1 MQEIFPFT
9 QLFHQIFPSST
20 LILPANKKGHVQFN
34 KRVRE
39 NLSGLQPCIHG
50 ARLSESAQAVG
61 KRTDELL
68 DFSVN
73 LNPLGPPKLRSVVSA
88 AYNSITNYPDNRYPG
103 LKKAAAD
110 YLQVSPENIVPGN
123 GSSELIHL
131 LAQAIIESGDK
142 VLIPAPT
149 FSEYEFQCKLFG
161 ADIEYV
167 DCSRITNIQPDN
179 FKAVFLCNPNNPTGK
194 LLHREDVISLAQKC
208 ASTGVFLIVDEAFIE
223 LCDPRESVADIAAS
237 NDFVIVLRSVT
248 KTFAVPGLRIGFAV
262 ASPEFA
268 RLLNNIRLHW
278 NMNSIAAAVC
288 EKLLGDNQ
296 DYLKRTLML
305 LKREREW
312 LASKLVAFR
321 GFKPYPSDT
330 NFILIDLGDFGLGSV
345 DLTQRMLRQ
354 GIIIRDCTS
363 FGLQNHIRVAVR
375 KRSENRK
382 LIAAFTNVI
391 AQWGRELAEKEIANA
406 LVRGVAAR
414 SRIDCEYYPCH
425 FAGQDCTFCFCP
437 FYPCENTKTGG
448 EVLHRSTGG
457 TVWSCAGCDL
467 IHDGHIADKV
477 LKELMGGKKIKDVW
491 KLVME
496 PHL

>member
-1 MQEIFPFT
+1 VHF
-9 QLFHQIFPSST
+9 
-20 LILPANKKGHVQFN
+20 K
-34 KRVRE
+34 KRVRK
-39 NLSGLQPCIHG
+39 NLSDLQPCIHG
-50 ARLSESAQAVG
+50 ARLSESAQVVG
-61 KRTDELL
+61 KTMDELL

-73 LNPLGPPKLRSVVSA
+73 LNPLGPPKLRSLMSA
-88 AYNSITNYPDNRYPG
+88 AYNSIKYYPDNRYPG

-110 YLQVSPENIVPGN
+110 YLHVSPENIVPGN
-123 GSSELIHL
+123 GSSELIRL
-131 LAQAIIESGDK
+131 LAETIIEPGDK
-142 VLIPAPT
+142 VIIPTPT
-149 FSEYEFQCKLFG
+149 FGEYEFQCKLFG

-167 DCSRITNIQPDN
+167 DYRQITKIQPGN
-179 FKAVFLCNPNNPTGK
+179 CKAIFLCNPNNPTGSLINRK
-194 LLHREDVISLAQKC
+194 DVISLAEKC
-208 ASTGVFLIVDEAFIE
+208 TSSEVFLIVDEAFIE
-223 LCDPRESVADIAAS
+223 LSDPLESIADIAAS

-262 ASPEFA
+262 ASPGFA
-268 RLLNNIRLHW
+268 GLLNNIRLHW
-278 NMNSIAAAVC
+278 NMNSIAATVC
-288 EKLLGDNQ
+288 EKLLGNNQ
-296 DYLKRTLML
+296 NYLKRTLTL

-312 LASKLVAFR
+312 LSLKLGSFR

-330 NFILIDLGDFGLGSV
+330 NFILIDLGDFGMGSV
-345 DLTQRMLRQ
+345 DLTQRMLTE
-354 GIIIRDCTS
+354 GIIIRDCAS
-363 FGLQNHIRVAVR
+363 FDLKNHIRVAVR
-375 KRSENRK
+375 KRSENIK
-382 LIAAFTNVI
+382 LIEAFTRTI
-391 AQWGRELAEKEIANA
+391 AQWGHELAEKELTNA

-425 FAGQDCTFCFCP
+425 FEGQDCTFCFCP

-496 PHL
+496 SHL

>member
-1 MQEIFPFT
+1 MH
-9 QLFHQIFPSST
+9 LST
-20 LILPANKKGHVQFN
+20 
-34 KRVRE
+34 RVRK
-39 NLSGLQPCIHG
+39 NLAGLQPCIHG
-50 ARLSESAQAVG
+50 ARLSESAQVTG

-73 LNPLGPPKLRSVVSA
+73 LNPLGPPKLRSVVLA
-88 AYNSITNYPDNRYPG
+88 AYSSISYYPDNRYPG

-110 YLQVSPENIVPGN
+110 YLHVSPENIVPGN
-123 GSSELIHL
+123 GSSELIRL
-131 LAQAIIESGDK
+131 LAETIIESGDK
-142 VLIPAPT
+142 VIIPAPT
-149 FSEYEFQCKLFG
+149 FGEYEFQCKLFG

-167 DCSRITNIQPDN
+167 DYRQITNIQPGN
-179 FKAVFLCNPNNPTGK
+179 CKAVFLCNPNNPTGS
-194 LLHREDVISLAQKC
+194 LLNRKEIISLAEKC
-208 ASTGVFLIVDEAFIE
+208 ASSGVFLIVDEAFIE
-223 LCDPRESVADIAAS
+223 LSDPAESIADIAAS

-262 ASPEFA
+262 ASPGFA
-268 RLLNNIRLHW
+268 EILNNIRLHW
-278 NMNSIAAAVC
+278 NMNSIAAEVC
-288 EKLLGDNQ
+288 EKLLSDNK
-296 DYLKRTLML
+296 DYLRRSLSL
-305 LKREREW
+305 LKKEREW
-312 LASKLVAFR
+312 LSSKLGAFR
-321 GFKPYPSDT
+321 GFRPYPSDT

-345 DLTQRMLRQ
+345 ELTQRMLGQ

-363 FGLQNHIRVAVR
+363 FDLKNHIRVAVR
-375 KRSENRK
+375 KRSENRL
-382 LIAAFTNVI
+382 LIKAFAQVI
-391 AQWGRELAEKEIANA
+391 TQWGRELAEKEISNA

-467 IHDGHIADKV
+467 IHNGHIAEKV

-491 KLVME
+491 KLVMV